1 MTVSSDT
8 ARVSYSGDG
17 ATVVFAVSFYFLAN
31 SDLRVIHRSAA
42 GVETAWTLDTQY
54 NVSGAGDASGGS
66 ITVKTSPTDYTP
78 ASGETLVILRDVDI
92 TQETDYVE
100 NDEFAAE
107 THERALD
114 KLTMINQQQTEEID
128 RAIRFSATSSASG
141 VEFPDPIANAI
152 IKWNSAADDLEAALI
167 GSISATFDAV
177 LTSPTTGDMLAYDG
191 SQWVNQTAAAT
202 LVSLGAEPA
211 DSDILKAD
219 TSDRIVANMGFTPV
233 SDSSSSGAVT
243 FDFSTGNICKITL
256 TENITSITLSGAAAG
271 DTLKMWITAAG
282 SYTVSGWP
290 AAVKWAGNT
299 APTMSSTAGAVDI
312 ITLEYDGTN
321 YYGAYTQDHR

>member
-1 MTVSSDT
+1 MAAQNKTTIKALFETGDRPTQANFGDLIDSYQDYDETLDAVVSAVQGGGTGVINVVSS
-8 ARVSYSGDG
+8 G
-17 ATVVFAVSFYFLAN
+17 AVSM
-31 SDLRVIHRSAA
+31 V
-42 GVETAWTLDTQY
+42 TP
-54 NVSGAGDASGGS
+54 GAVG
-66 ITVKTSPTDYTP
+66 
-78 ASGETLVILRDVDI
+78 
-92 TQETDYVE
+92 
-100 NDEFAAE
+100 
-107 THERALD
+107 
-114 KLTMINQQQTEEID
+114 LTT
-128 RAIRFSATSSASG
+128 
-141 VEFPDPIANAI
+141 
-152 IKWNSAADDLEAALI
+152 LEAVTTASAQSGLGLLI
-167 GSISATFDAV
+167 GTDV
-177 LTSPTTGDMLAYDG
+177 QAYD
-191 SQWVNQTAAAT
+191 
-202 LVSLGAEPA
+202 E
-211 DSDILKAD
+211 DILKAD